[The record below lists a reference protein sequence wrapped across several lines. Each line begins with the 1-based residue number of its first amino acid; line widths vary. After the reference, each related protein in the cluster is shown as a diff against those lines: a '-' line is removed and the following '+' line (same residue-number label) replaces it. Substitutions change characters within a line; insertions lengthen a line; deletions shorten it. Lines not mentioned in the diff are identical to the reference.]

1 MSGFCH
7 VHLRPETPLNAL
19 ADMTQLSPI
28 PLPLMA
34 HQTQPNGG
42 FDPQTIWRGR
52 FQILA
57 FALVFAVLGAVYSYY
72 IARPIYRTHATLMLE
87 PQEARVI
94 DIGLV
99 LPGMGRD
106 TQILNTQ
113 SQVLMSRALV
123 AKLVDD
129 LDLIQ
134 DRQFNPALRP
144 PSRLSLRR
152 LYRAGSAYLG
162 IPVRAP
168 RSLTQAQAR
177 DGTTNAVIRAL
188 RVTIVPDSLVI
199 EVSVGTNSAQKSAQI
214 VNRLSALYVQEQV
227 TAKQVATEQATQ
239 WLTDRVVALEQQL
252 DLAEQR
258 ARATRTMRGLPT
270 PEQIAQMERQ
280 LEALRLR
287 LTALPLESPLRPGV
301 AAQADDLSHGLAEA
315 TEALVH
321 LDQLERE
328 ADTTRLLY
336 ESFLTRLKET
346 TVQTGVLR
354 PDARLLSPAVTPL
367 HPAAPKPTLIIPVA
381 LILGAGLGGLWVL
394 ARHQWGTRIKTA
406 QDAQRLTG
414 LPVTT
419 LLPEATERRVPPLQT
434 LTRRPNAPLS
444 EAVRDLR
451 SAVLNSTLDHPPK
464 VVMVTSSVAR
474 EGRTTQCLLLAQSL
488 ATWGKTVLVIE
499 ADLRGGTI
507 GRMLDLG
514 ARRGV
519 LSVLAGLVSFE
530 QVVTRPAG
538 LPVDILLGE
547 RTSASAADIFT
558 TARFDALLSRLRG
571 QYDYVLI
578 DTPAATRTA
587 DVRTIATRA
596 DLVLYLVRWNA
607 TKRGALLRGLA
618 QVRGPG
624 LPRVGLV
631 LTRMAPRVL
640 KRHDVHAI

>member
-1 MSGFCH
+1 
-7 VHLRPETPLNAL
+7 
-19 ADMTQLSPI
+19 MTQLSPI
-28 PLPLMA
+28 PLPLAA
-34 HQTQPNGG
+34 HQTQINNG
-42 FDPQTIWRGR
+42 FDPQLLWHGR
-52 FQILA
+52 LHILA
-57 FALVFAVLGAVYSYY
+57 CALVFTVLGAVYSYY
-72 IARPIYRTHATLMLE
+72 VARPVYRTHATLMLE

-99 LPGMGRD
+99 LPGMGHD
-106 TQILNTQ
+106 AQILNTQ
-113 SQVLMSRALV
+113 SQVLRSRALV
-123 AKLVDD
+123 TKLVDN
-129 LDLIQ
+129 LDLTR

-152 LYRAGSAYLG
+152 LYRVASEYIG
-162 IPVRAP
+162 IPVP
-168 RSLTQAQAR
+168 PPTPLTEEQAR

-199 EVSVGTNSAQKSAQI
+199 EVSVGTNSAEKSAKI
-214 VNRLSALYVQEQV
+214 VNRLAALYVQEQV
-227 TAKQVATEQATQ
+227 TAKLVATEQATQ

-270 PEQIAQMERQ
+270 PEQITQMERQ

-287 LTALPLESPLRPGV
+287 LMSLPVDSPLRPGL
-301 AAQADDLSHGLAEA
+301 AAQADDLSQSLAEA
-315 TEALVH
+315 TEALVQ

-354 PDARLLSPAVTPL
+354 PDARLLSPAVAPL
-367 HPAAPKPTLIIPVA
+367 HPAAPKPTLIILVA
-381 LILGAGLGGLWVL
+381 LILGAGLGALWVL

-406 QDAQRLTG
+406 QDARRLTG
-414 LPVTT
+414 LPVTA
-419 LLPEATERRVPPLQT
+419 LLPEAAERRVPPLQI
-434 LTRRPNAPLS
+434 LTRRPSAPLS

-451 SAVLNSTLDHPPK
+451 STVLSSNLDHPPK
-464 VVMVTSSVAR
+464 VVMVTSSVAE

-507 GRMLDLG
+507 AQMLDLG

-519 LSVLAGLVSFE
+519 LSVLAGLISFE
-530 QVVTRPAG
+530 QAVTRPAG
-538 LPVDILLGE
+538 LPVDILVGE
-547 RTSASAADIFT
+547 HTSANAADIFT
-558 TARFDALLSRLRG
+558 TARFDALLCTLRG
-571 QYDYVLI
+571 QYDYILI

-640 KRHDVHAI
+640 KRHDVHAA